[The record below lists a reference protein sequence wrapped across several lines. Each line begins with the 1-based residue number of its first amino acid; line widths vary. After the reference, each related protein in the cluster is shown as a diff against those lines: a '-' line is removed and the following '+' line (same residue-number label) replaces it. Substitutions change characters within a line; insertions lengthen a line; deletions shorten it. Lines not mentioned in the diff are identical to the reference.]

1 MVNTKQIMK
10 SKLIETLKLNKS
22 IVKLGLQIH
31 SFGNA
36 SLRYK
41 KFCLIKPSG
50 VNIAKLKYS
59 EISVININ
67 NRKVVS
73 GKKPSVDLDT
83 HLLIYKNFPEI
94 NSIIH
99 THSVFATSWAQAKK
113 EIPCFGTTHA
123 DYYYNQIPITKSLT
137 NRNVKRNYEYETGK
151 SIINKIKNL
160 KIKPLNIP
168 GILVASHGP
177 FCWGNNSKKALE
189 NAKTVEYLAELAYK
203 TKVINNK
210 ISSIPRFL
218 QLKHYRRK
226 VGPNSYYGQ
235 KTAGK

>member
-1 MVNTKQIMK
+1 MK
-10 SKLIETLKLNKS
+10 SKLAETLRLNKS
-22 IVKLGLQIH
+22 IIKLGLQIH

-36 SLRYK
+36 SIRYK
-41 KFCLIKPSG
+41 NLCLIKPSG
-50 VNIAKLKYS
+50 ADISKIKYSDISVVNINTKDL
-59 EISVININ
+59 
-67 NRKVVS
+67 VS

-83 HLLIYKNFPEI
+83 HLLIYKNFPDI

-123 DYYYNQIPITKSLT
+123 DYYFNQVPITKSLT
-137 NRNVKRNYEYETGK
+137 IRKVKKKYEHETGK
-151 SIINKIKNL
+151 SIVTTIKKL

-177 FCWGNNSKKALE
+177 FCWGGNAKKALE
-189 NAKTVEYLAELAYK
+189 NAQIVEYLAELAYK

-210 ISSIPRFL
+210 ITSIPRFL
-218 QLKHYRRK
+218 QLKHYKRK
-226 VGPNSYYGQ
+226 VGPKSYYGQ
-235 KTAGK
+235 KI

>member
-1 MVNTKQIMK
+1 MK
-10 SKLIETLKLNKS
+10 SKLVETLKLNKA
-22 IVKLGLQIH
+22 ILKHGLQIH
-31 SFGNA
+31 LFGNA
-36 SLRYK
+36 SIRYK
-41 KFCLIKPSG
+41 NLCLIKPSG
-50 VNIAKLKYS
+50 VNIAKLRYS
-59 EISVININ
+59 EVSVVNIDSG
-67 NRKVVS
+67 KLIS

-123 DYYYNQIPITKSLT
+123 DYYYNQIPITKSLSKVKV
-137 NRNVKRNYEYETGK
+137 NRKYEHETGK
-151 SIINKIKNL
+151 SIVSKIKKL
-160 KIKPLNIP
+160 KIKPLDIP

-177 FCWGNNSKKALE
+177 FCWGENANKALE
-189 NAKTVEYLAELAYK
+189 NALTVEYLAELAYK
-203 TKVINNK
+203 TKIINNK

-218 QLKHYRRK
+218 QLKHYKRK

-235 KTAGK
+235 KIKR

>member
-1 MVNTKQIMK
+1 MK
-10 SKLIETLKLNKS
+10 SKLVETLKLNKS
-22 IVKLGLQIH
+22 IIKLGLQIH

-36 SLRYK
+36 SIRYK
-41 KFCLIKPSG
+41 NFCLIKPSG
-50 VNIAKLKYS
+50 VNIDKLKYS
-59 EISVININ
+59 EISVVNIN
-67 NRKVVS
+67 NRKLVS

-123 DYYYNQIPITKSLT
+123 DYYFNQIPITKSLT
-137 NRNVKRNYEYETGK
+137 IRKVNKNYEYETGK

-177 FCWGNNSKKALE
+177 FCWGDNSKKALQ
-189 NAKTVEYLAELAYK
+189 NSQTVEYLAELAYK

-218 QLKHYRRK
+218 QLKHYKRK
-226 VGPNSYYGQ
+226 VGPYSYYGQ
-235 KTAGK
+235 KIKGK

>member
-1 MVNTKQIMK
+1 MK
-10 SKLIETLKLNKS
+10 NKLVETLKLNKS
-22 IVKLGLQIH
+22 IVKHGLQIN

-36 SLRYK
+36 SIRHK
-41 KFCLIKPSG
+41 KLCLIKPSG

-59 EISVININ
+59 EVSVVNIN
-67 NRKVVS
+67 TGEFIS

-123 DYYYNQIPITKSLT
+123 DYYYNQIPLTKPLT
-137 NRNVKRNYEYETGK
+137 RIKVNKKYEYETGK
-151 SIINKIKNL
+151 SIVSKIKKL
-160 KIKPLNIP
+160 KIKPLDIP

-177 FCWGNNSKKALE
+177 FCWGENANKALE
-189 NAKTVEYLAELAYK
+189 NALTVEYLAELAYK
-203 TKVINNK
+203 TKIINK
-210 ISSIPRFL
+210 KTLSVPRFL
-218 QLKHYRRK
+218 QLKHYKRK

-235 KTAGK
+235 KNKR